1 MHLEEDAQTAARQ
14 CELQH
19 DRTLI
24 SELLAMDEMEEVILT
39 KEELTALTGV
49 SSSITKEEKQRL
61 RRERD
66 REARNLSKHI
76 QLLREKLSMPNEQPE
91 PLLSLTQLR

>member
-1 MHLEEDAQTAARQ
+1 MQQ
-14 CELQH
+14 

-24 SELLAMDEMEEVILT
+24 SELLAIDKMEEVILT

-49 SSSITKEEKQRL
+49 SSSITKKEKQRI

-66 REARNLSKHI
+66 REHVI
-76 QLLREKLSMPNEQPE
+76 
-91 PLLSLTQLR
+91 

>member
-1 MHLEEDAQTAARQ
+1 MHLQEDAQTAARQ
-14 CELQH
+14 CEMQQ

-24 SELLAMDEMEEVILT
+24 SELLAIDEMEEVILT

-49 SSSITKEEKQRL
+49 SSSITKEEKQRR

-66 REARNLSKHI
+66 RDARNLSKHI
-76 QLLREKLSMPNEQPE
+76 QLLREKLSISEKQPE
-91 PLLSLTQLR
+91 PFKLL